1 MGDQGQGAAS
11 QLLRLPHPGLHHQGW
26 QLQRGGDIRA
36 VQEPPAHG
44 NLILLLQSCLTQ
56 SKDACRT
63 RHIPM
68 VLVGVIQ

>member
-1 MGDQGQGAAS
+1 MQVQVSGGSDGGGLGEGAEVV
-11 QLLRLPHPGLHHQGW
+11 GL
-26 QLQRGGDIRA
+26 LQRGGDLRA

-44 NLILLLQSCLTQ
+44 NLILLQSCFTQ
-56 SKDACRT
+56 SKYACRT